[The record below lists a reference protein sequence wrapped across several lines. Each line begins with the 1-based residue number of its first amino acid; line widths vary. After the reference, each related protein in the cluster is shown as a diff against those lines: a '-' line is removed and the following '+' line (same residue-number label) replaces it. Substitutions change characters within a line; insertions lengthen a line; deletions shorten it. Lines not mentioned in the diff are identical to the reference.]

1 MEDKELQHAMDLA
14 EHLCAKIYAMLSE
27 EDKNDEALI
36 VALIW
41 TAIAIGLKSDLEA
54 SMLRVI
60 VQYATDSA
68 LEEYI
73 SNQETI
79 H

>member
-1 MEDKELQHAMDLA
+1 MENKDLQHAMDLA